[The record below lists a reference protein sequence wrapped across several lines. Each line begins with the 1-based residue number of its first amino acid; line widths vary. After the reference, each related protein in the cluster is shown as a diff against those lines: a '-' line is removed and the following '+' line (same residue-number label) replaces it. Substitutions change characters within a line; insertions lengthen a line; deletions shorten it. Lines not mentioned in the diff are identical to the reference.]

1 MIALILL
8 FNSIIITSSLEATCP
23 SAASSSSTMTRF
35 RAVKQVLPR
44 PHSHWVGDGFKVY
57 PVFADKAFTKE
68 ISPLLMFDYAE
79 PKVFPAR
86 KPGSKPLGVGE
97 HPHRG
102 FETVT
107 VAFQGQVEHH
117 DNTGK
122 SGVIGEG
129 DVQWMT
135 AGKGIL
141 HEEYHSKEF
150 TEQGGTFEMCQ
161 LWVNLPKKHK
171 MAKAGYQL
179 IKKEQIPTV
188 NLPVG
193 VTEEADITGSARLI
207 AGELGPTKGR
217 AKTFS
222 PVQMWDVSLPI
233 KGSVVDLPF
242 PADHNCVVFVR
253 RGGVE
258 VLSGENGE
266 KANKLGPQDVAL
278 FHHDGSDTLRVRVNQ
293 ANSSIMV
300 LGGEPIDEP
309 IANMGPF
316 VMNTQAEL
324 QQAMVDF
331 RSGRFGN

>member
-1 MIALILL
+1 
-8 FNSIIITSSLEATCP
+8 
-23 SAASSSSTMTRF
+23 MTRF

-79 PKVFPAR
+79 PKAFPAR

-107 VAFQGQVEHH
+107 VAFSGSVEHQ
-117 DNTGK
+117 DSTGK

-135 AGKGIL
+135 AGRGIL

-150 TEQGGTFEMCQ
+150 TAQGGTFEMCQ
-161 LWVNLPKKHK
+161 LWVNLKKKDK
-171 MAKAGYQL
+171 MTKPGYQL
-179 IKKEQIPTV
+179 IKKQQIPTV

-193 VTEEADITGSARLI
+193 VTEEADVVGTARLI
-207 AGELGPTKGR
+207 AGEMGTTKGR

-222 PVQMWDVSLPI
+222 PVQMWDVSLPN
-233 KGSVVDLPF
+233 KGSVVDLPY
-242 PADHNCVVFVR
+242 PADQNCVVFVR

-258 VLSGENGE
+258 VLSGEDGE
-266 KANKLGPQDVAL
+266 TANKLGPQDVAL
-278 FHHDGSDTLRVRVNQ
+278 FHFDGSDTVRVRVNQ